1 MQLFFAF
8 SFKSYKYVFNGVQ
21 EILTIS
27 CTLNCPDS
35 LSFVEDWIRFSCDGS
50 LLGFLRVGDADLFFA
65 EKYCFCV
72 LDEDS
77 IKAECFDEAGFIFCL
92 SVVSYFQRW
101 SMTHFY
107 EKQSPCNVLQR
118 KKLFPPL
125 SAISTPSWINKSHSP
140 LGVCLIFPWYIAKFS
155 AMIWKMAGSMR
166 GKFQC
171 YFCWKGCSQQNFP
184 SSW

>member
-50 LLGFLRVGDADLFFA
+50 LLGFLSVGDADLFFA
-65 EKYCFCV
+65 EKNCFCV

-77 IKAECFDEAGFIFCL
+77 IKAERFDEAGFI
-92 SVVSYFQRW
+92 
-101 SMTHFY
+101 
-107 EKQSPCNVLQR
+107 
-118 KKLFPPL
+118 
-125 SAISTPSWINKSHSP
+125 SAYQ
-140 LGVCLIFPWYIAKFS
+140 LCLIFGDEIDDTFL
-155 AMIWKMAGSMR
+155 
-166 GKFQC
+166 
-171 YFCWKGCSQQNFP
+171 
-184 SSW
+184 